1 MINRRTIHIFDDAII
16 VNDTIELYKKT
27 KIPNQIFYVI
37 SNSNEI
43 WGKTSSDVKMIPH
56 NNETPTKINSVLQD
70 NDIVFM
76 QALSYEKA
84 KAIYKNTNPTIHF
97 IWALWGY
104 GLYNILDYN
113 LKQNNKYSTKT
124 SSKKSIVDRLK
135 EWYAFKIVYPKAI
148 KKIKTCL
155 FLLEADYNALKK
167 VIPTKANWMTSCYQT
182 LNNIFGETKEFSV
195 TGNSIL
201 LGNSSTPSNNHLKV
215 LELIKL
221 NKNQELIVPLSYGDK
236 VYKKQVVQF
245 GRQKFGDNFIPI
257 IDFVPLKQYMNQL
270 NNCQYTIM
278 GHYRQQAFG
287 TILMMILAG
296 SKLFL
301 SKFNPLYKWFKNK
314 GVLVYSVEEELGKEL
329 NTPLSIQQ
337 KENNKKRLSSFMN
350 ETLVCEQLESIVENA
365 KSKS

>member
-1 MINRRTIHIFDDAII
+1 M
-16 VNDTIELYKKT
+16 ELYKKT
-27 KIPNQIFYVI
+27 TIANQFFYVI
-37 SNSNEI
+37 SNKIKKRKNNNSEIKTLPLNSN
-43 WGKTSSDVKMIPH
+43 
-56 NNETPTKINSVLQD
+56 TPKLINSIFED

-76 QALSYEKA
+76 QGLSYEKA
-84 KAIYKNTNPTIHF
+84 KAININKNSTIYF

-104 GLYNILDYN
+104 ALYNILDFYQKN
-113 LKQNNKYSTKT
+113 ENQFSTTLRSNDGLINHIKN
-124 SSKKSIVDRLK
+124 R
-135 EWYAFKIVYPKAI
+135 YAFKIVYPRAI

-155 FLLEADYNALKK
+155 FLLESDYIALKK
-167 VIPTKANWMTSCYQT
+167 VISTDANWMTSCYQT
-182 LNNIFGETKEFSV
+182 LNNIFGETKEFNV

-221 NKNQELIVPLSYGDK
+221 NKSQELIVPLSYGDK
-236 VYKKQVVQF
+236 VYKEQVIQF
-245 GRQKFGDNFIPI
+245 GMQKFEDNFIPL

-270 NNCQYTIM
+270 KNCQYTIM

-301 SKFNPLYKWFKNK
+301 CKFNPLYKWFKNK
-314 GVLVYSVEEELGKEL
+314 GVLVYSVEEELRTEL
-329 NTPLSIQQ
+329 NTPLSTQQ
-337 KENNKKRLSSFMN
+337 KENNKKILSSFMD
-350 ETLVCEQLESIVENA
+350 ESIVCKQLESVVEYA